1 MRVVIDGLPIQGQS
15 LAIVVQHL
23 LEGWVSLETGDELH
37 LVTGPDAE
45 LEIPEQVV
53 VHRADAGGG
62 NFLGRLR
69 DQSFTVPRIC
79 REVNADVMLGVLP
92 TTVFT
97 PLPCPR
103 ALIAYD
109 LRHELRRDQFSRSQR
124 LRRRVFYDLGFFQAD
139 AIVCISERT
148 RQDMLAAR
156 PWLSRRELRVAH
168 LGGDHVDAW
177 RTTGPASVSAA
188 PVKATARRR
197 SRAKHRPTYAIAFGQ
212 YGNKNVD
219 LVVDGWAKLL
229 QSGVRYPLAIVG
241 LDDDS
246 RAATQQR
253 VDRLG
258 LAELVTPLPWLSD
271 EQFRERFAGA
281 SLVVF
286 PSDFEGFGMPAVEA
300 MRLGIPLVI
309 TPERALL
316 EVTGGH
322 AVVMDG
328 WDAAALAA
336 AVPKAISP
344 SYDVAAAT
352 THAAA
357 FTWAATAQSTRA
369 ALLAVC
375 RLE

>member
-1 MRVVIDGLPIQGQS
+1 VRVVLDGLPIQGQS

-23 LEGWVSLETGDELH
+23 LEGWVSLDIGDELH

-45 LEIPEQVV
+45 LQVPDGV
-53 VHRADAGGG
+53 TVHSATAGGG
-62 NFLGRLR
+62 NFLGRMR

-79 REVNADVMLGVLP
+79 HEVNADVMLGVLP

-109 LRHELRRDQFSRSQR
+109 LRHELRREQFSRGQR
-124 LRRRVFYDLGFFQAD
+124 LKRRIFYDLGFFQAD
-139 AIVCISERT
+139 AILCISERT

-156 PWLSRRELRVAH
+156 PWLAKREMRVAH
-168 LGGDHVDAW
+168 LGGDHVDSW
-177 RTTGPASVSAA
+177 PRETGAA
-188 PVKATARRR
+188 P
-197 SRAKHRPTYAIAFGQ
+197 YAIAFGQ

-219 LVVDGWAKLL
+219 LVVDAWSKLFER
-229 QSGVRYPLAIVG
+229 GVRYPLSIVG
-241 LDDDS
+241 LNDTA
-246 RAATQQR
+246 RTALQAR
-253 VDRLG
+253 VDALG
-258 LAELVTPLPWLSD
+258 LHDIVTPMSWLSD
-271 EQFRERFAGA
+271 EQFRERFASA

-300 MRLGIPLVI
+300 MRQGIPLVI

-328 WDAAALAA
+328 WDASALAD

-344 SYDVAAAT
+344 DYDIAAAT
-352 THAAA
+352 AFAQN
-357 FTWAATAQSTRA
+357 FTWAATAQSTRD
-369 ALLAVC
+369 ALVAVC
-375 RLE
+375 RLS